1 MRHLTGVFTREGV
14 IPAVWRIGC
23 LRIGNWI
30 RRCLRRTLTW
40 VRIGLSRRCIA
51 GLWSCGG
58 IIESVFDAF
67 SWVGKLLRSRN
78 AGGRLL
84 PRKRKLIRRCSSS
97 RRRNSRSGICTLLP
111 LRLDRLRWIYRRIA
125 VFPLRPLLRVFIGR
139 ARRQRR
145 QGRRWRRIS
154 LGRARRGSS
163 CKQRAEQNHPH
174 WHETHHFLNFT
185 HSAPQRAGIASSRD
199 DLAEGTRKP
208 SILCPTASQR
218 WDGSTSIHLL

>member
-1 MRHLTGVFTREGV
+1 MRHLTGVFTGKGV
-14 IPAVWRIGC
+14 IPARWRISC

-30 RRCLRRTLTW
+30 RRCFRRALTW
-40 VRIGLSRRCIA
+40 VRKGLSRRCIA
-51 GLWSCGG
+51 GLWSCCG

-78 AGGRLL
+78 GGGRLL
-84 PRKRKLIRRCSSS
+84 PRKRKLVRRCSSS
-97 RRRNSRSGICTLLP
+97 RRRNSRSSICALLP
-111 LRLDRLRWIYRRIA
+111 LRLDRLRWIHRGIA
-125 VFPLRPLLRVFIGR
+125 VFPFRPLLRIFIGG

-174 WHETHHFLNFT
+174 WRETHHLSQFYSLCT
-185 HSAPQRAGIASSRD
+185 AKSGYCILARQSRR
-199 DLAEGTRKP
+199 GN
-208 SILCPTASQR
+208 
-218 WDGSTSIHLL
+218 